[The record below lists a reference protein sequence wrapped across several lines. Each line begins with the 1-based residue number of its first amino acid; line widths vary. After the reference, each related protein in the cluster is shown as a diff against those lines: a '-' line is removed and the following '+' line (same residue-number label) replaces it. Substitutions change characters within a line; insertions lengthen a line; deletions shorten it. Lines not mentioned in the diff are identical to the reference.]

1 MKKILLV
8 CLLFLTACASKEAVE
23 GESTPE
29 EIYLK
34 AYKAFQETD
43 YEKATEEFD
52 KIEQQY
58 PYSEWAERAQIMMA
72 YSQYKQN
79 EYTDAIMT
87 LDRFLQLHPG
97 NRNASYALYLKALSY
112 FEQMSDPLREQ
123 EMSQKADDTFREL
136 LARFPNS
143 VYAEDA
149 KAKLELIQNT
159 LAGKE
164 LAVGRYYQQHEDYIA
179 AMNRFQAVLKE
190 YPKSNQVEEALYRLA
205 ACYQALGLTHQA
217 GEVFQEL
224 KAKYPKSE
232 WIKYADKLF

>member
-1 MKKILLV
+1 MKKILLAS
-8 CLLFLTACASKEAVE
+8 LLLLGACATEVNLD
-23 GESTPE
+23 TLPPE
-29 EIYLK
+29 EIYTK
-34 AYKAFQETD
+34 AYQYFQDTD
-43 YEKATEEFD
+43 YEKAAEAFD

-79 EYTDAIMT
+79 EYTDAILT

-97 NRNASYALYLKALSY
+97 NKNASYALYLKALCY

-136 LARFPNS
+136 LERFPKS

-149 KAKLELIQNT
+149 KAKLETILNT

-179 AMNRFQAVLKE
+179 AMNRFQIVLKD
-190 YPKSNQVEEALYRLA
+190 YPKSNQVEEAYYRLA

-224 KAKYPKSE
+224 KVKYPKSE
-232 WIKYADKLF
+232 WIKVADKLF

>member
-1 MKKILLV
+1 MKKVLFASLL
-8 CLLFLTACASKEAVE
+8 LLGACATEVNLD
-23 GESTPE
+23 TLPPE
-29 EIYLK
+29 EIYTK
-34 AYKAFQETD
+34 AYQYFQDTD
-43 YEKATEEFD
+43 YEKAAEAFD

-97 NRNASYALYLKALSY
+97 NKNASYALYLKALCY

-136 LARFPNS
+136 LERFPKS

-149 KAKLELIQNT
+149 KAKLETILNT

-179 AMNRFQAVLKE
+179 AMNRFQIVLKD
-190 YPKSNQVEEALYRLA
+190 YPKSNQVEEAYYRLA

-232 WIKYADKLF
+232 WIKVADKLF

>member
-1 MKKILLV
+1 MRKVLFA
-8 CLLFLTACASKEAVE
+8 CLLLLGACATEVNLDDLK
-23 GESTPE
+23 PE
-29 EIYLK
+29 EIYNK
-34 AYKAFQETD
+34 AYQYFQETD
-43 YEKATEEFD
+43 YEKAAETFD

-79 EYTDAIMT
+79 EYTDAILT

-97 NRNASYALYLKALSY
+97 NKNASYALYLKALCY

-136 LARFPNS
+136 LSRFPNS
-143 VYAEDA
+143 VYAEYA
-149 KAKLELIQNT
+149 KVKLETIQNT

-179 AMNRFQAVLKE
+179 AMNRFQIVLKE
-190 YPKSNQVEEALYRLA
+190 YPKSNQAEESLYRLA

-232 WIKYADKLF
+232 WIPHADKLF

>member
-1 MKKILLV
+1 MKKVLFA
-8 CLLFLTACASKEAVE
+8 CLFLLGACASEINLDE
-23 GESTPE
+23 LGPE
-29 EIYLK
+29 EIYTR
-34 AYKAFQETD
+34 AYQYFQETD
-43 YEKATEEFD
+43 YEKAAEAFD

-72 YSQYKQN
+72 YAQYKQN

-97 NRNASYALYLKALSY
+97 NRNASYALYLKALCY

-143 VYAEDA
+143 VYAKDA
-149 KAKLELIQNT
+149 KVKLEMIQNT

-224 KAKYPKSE
+224 KIKYPKSE
-232 WIKYADKLF
+232 WIQYADKLF

>member
-1 MKKILLV
+1 MHKILLIS
-8 CLLFLTACASKEAVE
+8 LLLLGACAHEVNLDDLQA
-23 GESTPE
+23 E
-29 EIYLK
+29 EIYTH
-34 AYKAFQETD
+34 AYKYFQETD
-43 YEKATEEFD
+43 YEKAAEAFD

-97 NRNASYALYLKALSY
+97 NKNASYALYLKALCY

-143 VYAEDA
+143 VYAKDA
-149 KAKLELIQNT
+149 KAKLEMIQNT

-179 AMNRFQAVLKE
+179 AMNRFQAVLVE

-205 ACYQALGLTHQA
+205 ACYRALGLTHQA

>member
-1 MKKILLV
+1 MKKLLLAS
-8 CLLFLTACASKEAVE
+8 LLLLGACATEVNLDDMK
-23 GESTPE
+23 PE
-29 EIYLK
+29 EIYTK
-34 AYKAFQETD
+34 AYQYFQETD
-43 YEKATEEFD
+43 YEKAAEAFD

-97 NRNASYALYLKALSY
+97 NKNASYALYLKALCY

-136 LARFPNS
+136 LARFPKS
-143 VYAEDA
+143 IYTDDA
-149 KAKLELIQNT
+149 KVKLEMIQNT

-179 AMNRFQAVLKE
+179 AMNRFQIVLKE

-232 WIKYADKLF
+232 WIKAADKLF

>member
-1 MKKILLV
+1 MRKILFA
-8 CLLFLTACASKEAVE
+8 CLLLLGACASEVPLDDLQ
-23 GESTPE
+23 PE
-29 EIYLK
+29 EIYQK
-34 AYKAFQETD
+34 AYQYFQDTD
-43 YEKATEEFD
+43 YEKAAEAFD

-72 YSQYKQN
+72 YAQYKQN

-97 NRNASYALYLKALSY
+97 NRNAAYALYLKALCY

-136 LARFPNS
+136 LARFPRS

-149 KAKLELIQNT
+149 KVKLQMIQNT

-179 AMNRFQAVLKE
+179 AMNRFQIVLKD
-190 YPKSNQVEEALYRLA
+190 YPKSNQVEEAYYRLA
-205 ACYQALGLTHQA
+205 VCYRALGLTHQA

-224 KAKYPKSE
+224 KARFPKSE
-232 WIKYADKLF
+232 WVGYADKLF

>member
-1 MKKILLV
+1 MKKILFAS
-8 CLLFLTACASKEAVE
+8 LLLLGACANEVSLDNLEA
-23 GESTPE
+23 E
-29 EIYLK
+29 EIYTK
-34 AYKAFQETD
+34 AYQYFQDTD
-43 YEKATEEFD
+43 YEKAAEAFD

-72 YSQYKQN
+72 YAQYKQN

-97 NRNASYALYLKALSY
+97 NKNASYALYLKALCY
-112 FEQMSDPLREQ
+112 FEQMSDPKREQ

-143 VYAEDA
+143 KYAEDA
-149 KAKLELIQNT
+149 KVKLKTIQNT

-179 AMNRFQAVLKE
+179 AMNRFQIVLKD
-190 YPKSNQVEEALYRLA
+190 YPKSNQVEEAYYRLTV
-205 ACYQALGLTHQA
+205 CYRALGLTHQA

-224 KAKYPKSE
+224 KARFPKSD

>member
-1 MKKILLV
+1 MHKILLIS
-8 CLLFLTACASKEAVE
+8 LLLLGACAHEVNLDDLQA
-23 GESTPE
+23 E
-29 EIYLK
+29 EIYTH
-34 AYKAFQETD
+34 AYKYFQETD
-43 YEKATEEFD
+43 YEKAAEAFD

-97 NRNASYALYLKALSY
+97 NKNASYALYLKALCY

-149 KAKLELIQNT
+149 KAKLKMIQNT

-179 AMNRFQAVLKE
+179 AMNRFQAVLVE

-205 ACYQALGLTHQA
+205 ACYRALGLTHQA